1 MGKKFEQK
9 ETEEDEEEGIFT
21 QSRKGAKVEEEQ
33 VHIT

>member
-21 QSRKGAKVEEEQ
+21 QSKGAKVEEEQ